1 MDKQNKIIIV
11 IAVIIIAVI
20 AVFAILKSVGGL
32 NSKTSSNFFE
42 GKQSLEKLAEISSC
56 PLTSDKDAFAK
67 CLTTKG
73 LTMYGAEWCPHC
85 KEEKA
90 LFGDSF
96 KYVNYVEC
104 PQNTDLC
111 LAKGIQGYPTW
122 IVETATSTAS
132 TSTLPIK

>member
-1 MDKQNKIIIV
+1 MDKQNKIIV
-11 IAVIIIAVI
+11 AIAVVVI
-20 AVFAILKSVGGL
+20 VMIVVFAVFKSVGGI
-32 NSKTSSNFFE
+32 NKTSNNFFE

-56 PLTSDKDAFAK
+56 PLTSDKDTFAK
-67 CLTTKG
+67 CLTSKG
-73 LTMYGAEWCPHC
+73 LIMYGAEWCPHC

-111 LAKGIQGYPTW
+111 LAKGIRGYPTW
-122 IVETATSTAS
+122 IIDNVTSSVS
-132 TSTLPIK
+132 TSTIK